1 MKYCQ
6 PAVIAALLSAI
17 ANPAWSGVPQGVQ
30 RSNTTGQQTN
40 LRAPTNTTNSAAND
54 ECARMASVETEIA
67 SLRARID
74 DMLDELRAR
83 SPDKK

>member
-6 PAVIAALLSAI
+6 PAFIAIFFFAF

-40 LRAPTNTTNSAAND
+40 LRVPANAQNSAAND
-54 ECARMASVETEIA
+54 ECARMASLETEIA
-67 SLRARID
+67 SLRARVD
-74 DMLDELRAR
+74 DILDELRAR

>member
-40 LRAPTNTTNSAAND
+40 LHAPTNTTNSAAND

-83 SPDKK
+83 SADKK

>member
-40 LRAPTNTTNSAAND
+40 LRAPTYTTNSAAND